1 MADLQLTAF
10 DVAVLIVIAVSVL
23 IALMRGLTREA
34 LGIASWLGAGAV
46 AWYGFGYARELAR
59 QTIETGW
66 LADAAAFGATFV
78 LPLVGFK
85 IVAAMVSDHVPGGGG
100 IGLMDRIGGL
110 AFGAARGAV
119 IVSAAYL
126 GLTMV
131 IAEEEQPAW
140 VREAVVLPYV
150 QDGAE
155 MLQRLIPGTLA
166 LQGREAADTAL
177 RRSELLGRTARQ
189 LVTE

>member
-1 MADLQLTAF
+1 MANLPLTAF
-10 DVAVLIVIAVSVL
+10 DVAVLLVVGVSVL
-23 IALMRGLTREA
+23 ISMMRGGARETLT
-34 LGIASWLGAGAV
+34 LASWLGAGVV

-66 LADAAAFGATFV
+66 LADVAAFGLSFV

-85 IVAAMVSDHVPGGGG
+85 AVAAMLSDHVPGG
-100 IGLMDRIGGL
+100 RIGVIDRVAGL

-126 GLTMV
+126 GLTMA
-131 IAEEEQPAW
+131 IAPEEQPDW
-140 VREAVVLPYV
+140 VQEAVVLPYV
-150 QDGAE
+150 QDGAD
-155 MLQRLIPGTLA
+155 MLQRLIPASLA
-166 LQGREAADTAL
+166 LQSRHAADTAL
-177 RRSELLGRTARQ
+177 QRGELLGRTARQ

>member
-1 MADLQLTAF
+1 MANLPLTAF
-10 DVAVLIVIAVSVL
+10 DVAVVFVVSLSVL
-23 IALMRGLTREA
+23 ISLMRGAARETLTA
-34 LGIASWLGAGAV
+34 ASWLGAGVV

-66 LADAAAFGATFV
+66 LADAAAFGAAFV

-85 IVAAMVSDHVPGGGG
+85 IVAAMLSDHVPGGG
-100 IGLMDRIGGL
+100 IGVIDRIAGL
-110 AFGAARGAV
+110 AFGAVRGAV

-126 GLTMV
+126 GLTMA
-131 IAEEEQPAW
+131 IAPEEQPAW

-150 QDGAE
+150 RDGAD
-155 MLQRLIPGTLA
+155 MLQRLMPGTLA
-166 LQGREAADTAL
+166 LQSREAADMA
-177 RRSELLGRTARQ
+177 RGQGELLGRTARQ